1 MKNFAGRN
9 DADAEIEAELVA
21 SGITVER
28 LPEVLRERMGEVKT
42 IIMGWLHG
50 WRFERAW
57 RYWIAQGPGIPPI
70 YAEDLHR
77 SHGKEVRVDGN
88 CTCPS
93 PMEWLHGFAVGLYH
107 VDSQDGLNALAKTIR
122 RVVEDAACMQCGGE
136 ITSAGCTNCHSLG
149 NTDTDWSNLDSAR
162 AEVVLM
168 MGRWFLVVNGMWIA
182 MQGDPCRDS
191 SLTTEKNWTYEA
203 LQAAARKINQS
214 R

>member
-21 SGITVER
+21 AGVMVER

-50 WRFERAW
+50 WRFERSW
-57 RYWIAQGPGIPPI
+57 RYWIAKGPGIPPV

-93 PMEWLHGFAVGLYH
+93 PREWMNGFAVGLYH
-107 VDSQDGLNALAKTIR
+107 VDSQEGLNALAKTIR
-122 RVVEDAACMQCGGE
+122 RVVED
-136 ITSAGCTNCHSLG
+136 S
-149 NTDTDWSNLDSAR
+149 DSG
-162 AEVVLM
+162 
-168 MGRWFLVVNGMWIA
+168 MGRERIV
-182 MQGDPCRDS
+182 
-191 SLTTEKNWTYEA
+191 
-203 LQAAARKINQS
+203 S